1 MRLWL
6 LDIAAEP
13 GSKIDLWLKAEDGS
27 TWIHRSHYIQNF
39 YLVGDVKRAASL
51 LKLENI
57 RFEKCSRRFRGRLV
71 EALRVYAECDDLEE
85 YASRLVKRI
94 GNVEVYE
101 ADIRSS
107 AKYLLEK
114 GLRPCSWL
122 EVEGKLAG
130 EEDGVHILEGGE
142 AREAADAPPPRLRI
156 AALDFVF
163 FAEKGSARP
172 DRDPIRLI
180 SISFDDGFELQ
191 LEGDER
197 DILQSLISVIKERD
211 PDILV
216 GFGLNRIQW
225 GYLLELSLIHI

>member
-39 YLVGDVKRAASL
+39 YLVGDVERAASL

-122 EVEGKLAG
+122 EVEGKLVFGSKKLALNMELG
-130 EEDGVHILEGGE
+130 RVYKVVY
-142 AREAADAPPPRLRI
+142 AKSPNRL
-156 AALDFVF
+156 AV
-163 FAEKGSARP
+163 
-172 DRDPIRLI
+172 
-180 SISFDDGFELQ
+180 
-191 LEGDER
+191 
-197 DILQSLISVIKERD
+197 
-211 PDILV
+211 LV
-216 GFGLNRIQW
+216 GEPTLCRDGYVYFNETRIPI
-225 GYLLELSLIHI
+225 L